1 MPPLIAT
8 PADVTPDNLTAI
20 LRDSSTLP
28 YGAVVGIEQRLNDA
42 FNSRIIHLT
51 LHYSSDAPPTSPIR
65 LFLKWNLDAA
75 WAVSANAAEVA
86 FYRLIAALPADHL
99 PMILRAYSAEH
110 EAKTGRSQ
118 LLLPDLSATHE
129 TPVERARVLALD
141 GVPTDENLDAIVDAL
156 AAFHAYWWQHPALGT
171 PALPLSDMSRDAAAH
186 ERFVHRVAADWA
198 TFSATEG
205 SDFPADL
212 RALYEH
218 ALARL
223 PNVWERYLADRIA
236 ARRQVTLCHTDCYF
250 AAFLCPR
257 ASGQGGAYIIDWQG
271 PEVDVAARDL
281 VFLFANFWT
290 PAQRAEDDREERLL
304 RRYHDALVAHS
315 VSDYGWDE
323 LVQDYRLMLIY
334 RIFLPVWDAV
344 NGSRRAY
351 WWPKLSCLADAY
363 RDWDCAA
370 LLA

>member
-1 MPPLIAT
+1 MRSIIAT
-8 PADVTPDNLTAI
+8 PADITPANLTEI
-20 LRDSSTLP
+20 LRDSGALP
-28 YGAVVGIEQRLNDA
+28 HGAIVAVAQRPNDA
-42 FNSRIIHLT
+42 FNSHITHLT
-51 LHYSSDAPPTSPIR
+51 LTYSPDSPVTVPTR
-65 LFLKWNLDAA
+65 LFLKRNLDAA

-86 FYRLIAALPADHL
+86 FYRLISVLPADHL

-118 LLLPDLSATHE
+118 LLLPDLSQSHE

-141 GVPTDENLDAIVDAL
+141 GVPTGEQLDAVVDAI

-171 PALPLSDMSRDAAAH
+171 LALPLSDISRDTAAH
-186 ERFVHRVAADWA
+186 ERFVRRAAADWA
-198 TFSATEG
+198 AFSAAEG

-212 RALYEH
+212 RVLYEY

-223 PNVWERYLADRIA
+223 PNVWERYLADRLS

-257 ASGQGGAYIIDWQG
+257 ASGQGEVYIIDWQG
-271 PEVDVAARDL
+271 PQVDVAARDL

-290 PAQRAEDDREERLL
+290 AAQRAEDGREERLL
-304 RRYHDALVAHS
+304 RRYHHALVVHG
-315 VSDYGWDE
+315 VSGYRWDE
-323 LVQDYRLMLIY
+323 FVQDYRLMLIY
-334 RIFLPVWDAV
+334 RIFLPVWDAA

-351 WWPKLSCLADAY
+351 WWPKLNCLTDAY

-370 LLA
+370 LLT